1 MSNACQQILIIDSE
15 PAIRTLVRIL
25 LELNGYR
32 VIEAETALRG
42 EIEVSTHNPDLV
54 LVDLGTADEGG
65 LVLIRHIRCRS
76 PVPIVVLSSRI
87 TQEEKVLALRA
98 GADDYVTKPF
108 SAPELLARIAARLR
122 RVGAPGNEFPQGHFQ

>member
-1 MSNACQQILIIDSE
+1 MSNASQKILIIDNE
-15 PAIRTLVRIL
+15 PAIRTLVRML
-25 LELNGYR
+25 LELNGYK
-32 VIEAETALRG
+32 VIEAETALQG
-42 EIEVSTHNPDLV
+42 ETEVSTHNPELV
-54 LVDLGTADEGG
+54 LVHLGTADEDW

-76 PVPIVVLSSRI
+76 PVPIVVLSSRT

-122 RVGAPGNEFPQGHFQ
+122 NVGAPDNGYPQGHFQ